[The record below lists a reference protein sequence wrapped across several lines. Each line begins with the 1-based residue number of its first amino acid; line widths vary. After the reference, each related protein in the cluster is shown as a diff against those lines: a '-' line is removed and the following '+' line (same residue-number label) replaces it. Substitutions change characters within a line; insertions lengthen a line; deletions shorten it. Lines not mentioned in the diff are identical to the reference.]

1 MKRTV
6 VVNMMMMVLC
16 ALPAV
21 CQRADRDA
29 PIYRVT
35 VIERTV
41 KAINYQYRSE
51 PTRIDFRGTVLMP
64 KAKGEA
70 VVESKRGR
78 TEIEA
83 RLDNIAEP
91 QTFGGEYLT
100 YVLWAVSP
108 EGRPHNLG
116 EIMPN
121 GSNKAKLHITT
132 DMQAFG
138 LIVTAEPYS
147 AVRLPSDVVVAE
159 NIVRPDTVGKIE
171 QIQARYDLM
180 PRGQY
185 TWQTPARTSVAT
197 VNEPKVSMDQ
207 YEAISELYQAQNA
220 LGIAGSARADQ
231 YAPNTY
237 SKAQQLVDEAR
248 RLQQSKADRRTV
260 VQTAREAAQTAE
272 DARLIAERRRQ
283 EENLTRAQADASAA
297 QQARTQ

>member
-1 MKRTV
+1 MKRTI

-51 PTRIDFRGTVLMP
+51 PTMIDFRGTVLMP

-78 TEIEA
+78 TEIDA
-83 RLDNIAEP
+83 RLENVTEP
-91 QTFGGEYLT
+91 QNFGAEYLT

-108 EGRPHNLG
+108 EGRPHNIG

-121 GSNKAKLHITT
+121 GSNKAKLHVTT
-132 DMQAFG
+132 DLQAFG

-159 NIVRPDTVGKIE
+159 NLVRGDTIGKITE
-171 QIQARYDLM
+171 IQAQYELM
-180 PRGQY
+180 PRGHY
-185 TWQTPARTSVAT
+185 VFDPHDNMAW
-197 VNEPKVSMDQ
+197 
-207 YEAISELYQAQNA
+207 
-220 LGIAGSARADQ
+220 
-231 YAPNTY
+231 
-237 SKAQQLVDEAR
+237 KA
-248 RLQQSKADRRTV
+248 
-260 VQTAREAAQTAE
+260 
-272 DARLIAERRRQ
+272 
-283 EENLTRAQADASAA
+283 
-297 QQARTQ
+297 